1 MFLQNESNTHQ
12 IQFEQVKEDA
22 KVGGATLTK
31 LLGTSAWY
39 APSAAVSGLVQAIA
53 CDFKKMFPCSTI
65 LDGEYG
71 LSDICIGVPVIL
83 GRNGLKKIVDIEL
96 SDAKKAHLAKSAEGV
111 KAINALL
118 DV

>member
-1 MFLQNESNTHQ
+1 
-12 IQFEQVKEDA
+12 
-22 KVGGATLTK
+22 
-31 LLGTSAWY
+31 
-39 APSAAVSGLVQAIA
+39 
-53 CDFKKMFPCSTI
+53 MFPCSTM

-96 SDAKKAHLAKSAEGV
+96 SDAKKGHLSKSAEGV
-111 KAINALL
+111 KAINVLL